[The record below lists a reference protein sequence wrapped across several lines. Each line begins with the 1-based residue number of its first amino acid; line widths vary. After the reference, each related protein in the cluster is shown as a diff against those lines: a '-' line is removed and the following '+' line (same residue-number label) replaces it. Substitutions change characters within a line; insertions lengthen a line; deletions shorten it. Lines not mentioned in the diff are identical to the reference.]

1 VDPTHDAVQ
10 TTKLLKSNDFKDF
23 NRAAERLCKDI
34 KEQKQKD
41 YWDQLL
47 EMVNNKD
54 KRKVVI

>member
-1 VDPTHDAVQ
+1 
-10 TTKLLKSNDFKDF
+10 LKSNDYKDF
-23 NRAAERLCKDI
+23 NRAAERLSKDI